1 MTAGDHRKRIE
12 WDPAIAASAAALAG
26 WALDAN
32 GYVAEKRFVDRA
44 QR

>member
-1 MTAGDHRKRIE
+1 MTAGDHRKHIE
-12 WDPAIAASAAALAG
+12 WDPGVCTSAATQAG
-26 WALDAN
+26 WAVDAN